1 MTECK
6 NIIKNFECR
15 VLRGLNSCGVSP
27 ASLKDCGKNLGT
39 AVSGGADSVALLVSL
54 AHILKDSGIKLCV
67 INVNHNMRR
76 KDESEADSVFVKD
89 FCENLSGGGYE

>member
-1 MTECK
+1 MAERK
-6 NIIKNFECR
+6 NIIKDFEDK
-15 VLRGLNSCGVSP
+15 VLRGLNACGVSL
-27 ASLKDCGKNLGT
+27 AHLKDSGKNPGV

-76 KDESEADSVFVKD
+76 KDESEADSMFVK
-89 FCENLSGGGYE
+89 FKCARL